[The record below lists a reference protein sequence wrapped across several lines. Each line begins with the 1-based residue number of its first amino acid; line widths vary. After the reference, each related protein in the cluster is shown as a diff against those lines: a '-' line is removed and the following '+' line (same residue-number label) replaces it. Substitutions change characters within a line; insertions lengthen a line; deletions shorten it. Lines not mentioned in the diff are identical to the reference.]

1 MATQVLIAGLPV
13 LMNGPVE
20 WVSPSGTQHGQH
32 DFDVP
37 LSVAEKLMDFRGQPI
52 SLTITPDV
60 ETGKPPAEIQNLFI
74 LGKLPGTRPTYC
86 KVRVVDRRYWWQR
99 WHVLPLRFNLRRKVG
114 AKRIVSE
121 SADPALQP
129 VTEDLWYLEGSLNNG
144 RPWKA
149 SEVLN
154 VLGAEIIRFE
164 SLEFGA
170 PPFIEYETAAET
182 SIENLEIEGALP
194 TAIGLA
200 MRAIPDLKLI
210 LLDNGNVRFS
220 DRGSGKDAD
229 VSAEI
234 GGEKY
239 DQGHVEFVDNSA
251 ILPKRVDVFF
261 PIVPEVRFDFDESKW
276 PTGTTQVAGQGTVHR
291 NGVNDRYLINVLSE
305 PTFDDVVNSQ
315 LVVTG
320 SWVPISSRI
329 DSLPNMPG
337 QNFRLSYDLLRQA
350 FVPYVNLWS
359 VISNDWNVI
368 SSQTND
374 WPALVG
380 AFKDHYR
387 QTFQISKVWGD
398 RILAIKDE
406 RIGLTDP
413 QRGTRA
419 RAAVY
424 CKYAVTPSA
433 KGFQRSRLAG
443 PIIPYVVNRN
453 TTFDG
458 GEVSEAYRAPAT
470 ISISDPDQQVF
481 HVNFHADVRKFEDA
495 VLPSSCDNVPVY
507 VISKGGN
514 SLFAFNQ
521 IIGNEVPKLSAAHKL
536 SVVLTC
542 IPLTRCGY
550 KVSVYPSD
558 VAHLVPATVN
568 GQLGNCTGPTYQIGT
583 SLEAARIPWADSRAS
598 FTEAIFGIGAGSYLS
613 ANPQEISEMLRQVG
627 GMVINDAPQA
637 AIGNT
642 AASLPAIAQAF
653 AARIY
658 TQLAGRLM
666 GRKVGKLTPG
676 VSAAGWIE
684 SVTHGVTAQGEPYTS
699 ISFPDQLPQMDI
711 LAWMAQDTRA
721 ILLREIQRSKS

>member
-1 MATQVLIAGLPV
+1 MSTQVLIAGLPV
-13 LMNGPVE
+13 LMSGPVE
-20 WVSPSGTQHGQH
+20 WVSPSGVNSAQH

-37 LSVAEKLMDFRGQPI
+37 LSVADKLLDFRGQPI

-60 ETGKPPAEIQNLFI
+60 ESGKPPVEIQNLFI
-74 LGKLPGTRPTYC
+74 LGKMPGTRPSYC
-86 KVRVVDRRYWWQR
+86 KIRVVDRRYWWKR
-99 WHVLPLRFNLRRKVG
+99 WHVLPLRFNLRRKIG
-114 AKRIVSE
+114 AKRVLAE
-121 SADPALQP
+121 SALPELQP

-144 RPWKA
+144 RPWRA
-149 SEVLN
+149 SEVLAT
-154 VLGAEIIRFE
+154 LGAEIIRFE
-164 SLEFGA
+164 SIEFGA

-194 TAIGLA
+194 TAISLA
-200 MRAIPDLKLI
+200 LRAIPDLKLI

-220 DRGSGKDAD
+220 DRNSGMDAA

-239 DQGHVEFVDNSA
+239 DQGHVEYVDNSA

-261 PIVPEVRFDFDESKW
+261 PIVPEVRFDFDESA
-276 PTGTTQVAGQGTVHR
+276 TTHATT
-291 NGVNDRYLINVLSE
+291 DRYLINVMSE
-305 PTFDDVVNSQ
+305 PTFDAVVNSEFI
-315 LVVTG
+315 VTG

-337 QNFRLSYDLLRQA
+337 QNFKLSYDLLRQA
-350 FVPYVNLWS
+350 FIPYVNLWS
-359 VISNDWNVI
+359 VIANDWNVVT
-368 SSQTND
+368 SQTDD

-387 QTFQISKVWGD
+387 QTFQIQKKWAD

-433 KGFQRSRLAG
+433 KGFQRSRLGG
-443 PIIPYVVNRN
+443 PLIPYVINRN
-453 TTFDG
+453 TAFNG
-458 GEVSEAYRAPAT
+458 GELGETFRAPAT
-470 ISISDPDQQVF
+470 IGISDPDQQVF
-481 HVNFHADVRKFEDA
+481 HVTFHADVRKFEDA
-495 VLPSSCDNVPVY
+495 VLPSSCDNAPVY
-507 VISKGGN
+507 AITKAG

-521 IIGNEVPKLSAAHKL
+521 IIGNDVPKLSASHKL

-550 KVSVYPSD
+550 RVSVNPYD
-558 VAHLVPATVN
+558 VGHLVPPEVAF
-568 GQLGNCTGPTYQIGT
+568 QLGNCKGPAYQIGT
-583 SLEAARIPWADSRAS
+583 SLEAARIPWSDNNAGNI
-598 FTEAIFGIGAGSYLS
+598 EAVFGINNGSYL
-613 ANPQEISEMLRQVG
+613 AENPQAVSDLLRG
-627 GMVINDAPQA
+627 DAMVINDAPQA

-684 SVTHGVTAQGEPYTS
+684 SVTHGVSAQGETYTS
-699 ISFPDQLPQMDI
+699 ISFPDQLPQVDI

-721 ILLREIQRSKS
+721 ILLREIQRRTA

>member
-13 LMNGPVE
+13 LMSGPVE
-20 WVSPSGTQHGQH
+20 WVSPSGTQHGQR

-52 SLTITPDV
+52 SLTITPDI
-60 ETGKPPAEIQNLFI
+60 ETGKLPVEIQNLFI
-74 LGKLPGTRPTYC
+74 LGKMPGTRPTYC
-86 KVRVVDRRYWWQR
+86 KVRVVDRRYWWSR

-114 AKRIVSE
+114 AKRIVAE
-121 SADPALQP
+121 SATPSLQP
-129 VTEDLWYLEGSLNNG
+129 VTDDLWYLEGSLNNG
-144 RPWKA
+144 KPWKA
-149 SEVLN
+149 SEVLR

-220 DRGSGKDAD
+220 DRGSGLDAG
-229 VSAEI
+229 VSADI

-261 PIVPEVRFDFDESKW
+261 PIIPEVRFDFDESKW
-276 PTGTTQVAGQGTVHR
+276 PTGTTQVAGAGTAHT
-291 NGVNDRYLINVLSE
+291 NGANDRYLINVLSE

-350 FVPYVNLWS
+350 FIPYVNLWS
-359 VISNDWNVI
+359 VISNDWNVV
-368 SSQTND
+368 SNQTND

-387 QTFQISKVWGD
+387 QTFQISKVWAD

-419 RAAVY
+419 RAAIY

-443 PIIPYVVNRN
+443 PIIPYVINRN
-453 TTFDG
+453 TDFNG
-458 GEVSEAYRAPAT
+458 GEISEAYRAPAT
-470 ISISDPDQQVF
+470 ISISDPDMQVF
-481 HVNFHADVRKFEDA
+481 HVNFNSDVRKFEDA
-495 VLPSSCDNVPVY
+495 VLPSSCDDVPVY
-507 VISKGGN
+507 VITKAG

-521 IIGNEVPKLSAAHKL
+521 IIGNEVPKLSATHKL

-542 IPLTRCGY
+542 VPLTRCGY
-550 KVSVYPSD
+550 RVTVNPYD
-558 VAHLVPATVN
+558 VGHLVPPEVAF
-568 GQLGNCTGPTYQIGT
+568 QLGNCTGPTYQIGT
-583 SLEAARIPWADSRAS
+583 SLEAARIPWSDNNAGN
-598 FTEAIFGIGAGSYLS
+598 TEAIFGINNGSYLNE
-613 ANPQEISEMLRQVG
+613 NPQLVSDLLRG
-627 GMVINDAPQA
+627 DAMVINDAPQA

-676 VSAAGWIE
+676 ASAAGWIE
-684 SVTHGVTAQGEPYTS
+684 SVTHGVTAQGESYTS
-699 ISFPDQLPQMDI
+699 ISFPDQIPQMDI
-711 LAWMAQDTRA
+711 LAWLPQDTRA
-721 ILLREIQRSKS
+721 ILLREIQRRTS